1 MAPAR
6 PRGSRRRYAPPHHE
20 DRLGGTRSFKSLID
34 MIRRDRE
41 RGLAVSSKNYWLIHI
56 LQLGPRRVRQPSRN
70 EELTLHTHSW
80 CAATR
85 HYISD
90 RKVSVSRVEARLLHL
105 HSRSRKTRRA
115 VLEPR
120 DRLSVFA
127 LPNIS
132 CARSAGPIVIG
143 PCLKTRSKRRS
154 TQSHTVRWFVQPVER
169 KLRRARR
176 RLTMSCHFNTIIGR
190 V

>member
-1 MAPAR
+1 MVGTAQVRLCPPYKSSRAAAPNLEPRVTLSGEIANAVSPFLRGIDGSAIFFNAPGPMRR
-6 PRGSRRRYAPPHHE
+6 PR
-20 DRLGGTRSFKSLID
+20 RSEK
-34 MIRRDRE
+34 
-41 RGLAVSSKNYWLIHI
+41 
-56 LQLGPRRVRQPSRN
+56 
-70 EELTLHTHSW
+70 LTLHTHSW